1 MTSTDD
7 LRRLLD
13 ERGVE
18 YEAEDMQTNMQTY
31 WGDWCFM
38 EPLDAKPHTL
48 GAQCELML
56 IPATPEQ
63 AIAATM
69 GNDDNLLERENSKLE
84 HKLSNME
91 TKLLKAQERIDELNA
106 TLSSGTCEMHRY
118 KNALGF
124 IDEWK
129 CSECNADVSGIADD
143 TPPNYC
149 PNCGRKIV
157 SS

>member
-1 MTSTDD
+1 MTATDE

-63 AIAATM
+63 AIAATL
-69 GNDDNLLERENSKLE
+69 GNTRAVVDITSLLNADKPPV
-84 HKLSNME
+84 
-91 TKLLKAQERIDELNA
+91 TYVQERTCRIVEYDEA
-106 TLSSGTCEMHRY
+106 P
-118 KNALGF
+118 F
-124 IDEWK
+124 PV
-129 CSECNADVSGIADD
+129 CSECGAVQPDD
-143 TPPNYC
+143 FTVYYC
-149 PNCGRKIV
+149 WNCGAKVVI
-157 SS
+157 

>member
-1 MTSTDD
+1 MPSATDE
-7 LRRLLD
+7 LRKLLD

-63 AIAATM
+63 AVAATL
-69 GNDDNLLERENSKLE
+69 GSDAKPCYAAEENYKRCKYGTNRGWCDDAPFLV
-84 HKLSNME
+84 
-91 TKLLKAQERIDELNA
+91 
-106 TLSSGTCEMHRY
+106 
-118 KNALGF
+118 
-124 IDEWK
+124 W
-129 CSECNADVSGIADD
+129 DD
-143 TPPNYC
+143 TGHLFITMGGLKTWDVTDDAKTWFTTLGGQPA
-149 PNCGRKIV
+149 NCGRKIV
-157 SS
+157 TP